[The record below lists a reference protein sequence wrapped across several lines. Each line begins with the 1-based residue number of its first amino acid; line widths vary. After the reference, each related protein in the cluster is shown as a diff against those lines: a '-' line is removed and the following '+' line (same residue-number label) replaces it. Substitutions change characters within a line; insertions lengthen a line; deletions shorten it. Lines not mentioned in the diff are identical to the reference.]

1 MLPTYP
7 HSSALALPVPAT
19 GGSRAVDGAL
29 VAPIL
34 LLAGIIVA
42 GPLAALDVIIVLVLV
57 SLLLISLLILG

>member
-1 MLPTYP
+1 MLATPP
-7 HSSALALPVPAT
+7 HSRAVALPVSAT
-19 GGSRAVDGAL
+19 GGRRAVDES

-42 GPLAALDVIIVLVLV
+42 GPLAALGLIVLVLV